1 MASQQAT
8 SPQATD
14 RGGQQRVSAIARTAV
29 KVAMRDSAES
39 VLSAMAVE
47 IRQTDGIA
55 GAQIILVDSGTG
67 LMRMMGSAGFSKDDE
82 FFDWLMAC
90 HERGAPLATYEALR
104 TGRQRVYQNR
114 KAAMLADD
122 RWQPLHAYISELD
135 WRDFIATPFRL
146 EGVTSGVI
154 NAYVDERADHGGAI
168 SEFLRTMADQA
179 ALALDY
185 HALIERDRRRIRHEE
200 RQRLAHDLH
209 DSVIQHVFTIGMYT
223 RTLEAVVADAGP
235 GGAVRLTAELQEL
248 VQTVQRDLRGVVRAL
263 RPSPAAEL
271 GLPEA
276 VRLLAG
282 GAPRHA
288 GIAVTVNCHPDAEG
302 ADPEAADDIY
312 YVISEAVHNAVKHAA
327 PSSVTVEISLVPG
340 GGIAAQVT
348 DNGSGFTP
356 SEAPVGYGLASMR
369 YRASRWGGT
378 IDFTHPP
385 GGGTRVRA
393 GFPLARRKPATRP

>member
-1 MASQQAT
+1 MGSEQV
-8 SPQATD
+8 TD
-14 RGGQQRVSAIARTAV
+14 RAGQQQHVSAIARTAA

-55 GAQIILVDSGTG
+55 GAQIILVDSSTG
-67 LMRMMGSAGFSKDDE
+67 SMRMMGSAGFSEDQQ

-90 HERGAPLATYEALR
+90 HERGAPLATYRALR
-104 TGRQRVYQNR
+104 TGRQRVYPDR
-114 KAAMLADD
+114 KAEMLADD

-154 NAYVDERADHGGAI
+154 NAYVARQGDYSESI

-179 ALALDY
+179 ALTLDY
-185 HALIERDRRRIRHEE
+185 HELIERDRRRIRYEE
-200 RQRLAHDLH
+200 RQRLAHELH
-209 DSVIQHVFTIGMYT
+209 DSVIQHVFTIGMYA
-223 RTLEAVVADAGP
+223 RTLESVLAGAGASAAEAD
-235 GGAVRLTAELQEL
+235 LTREMQEL
-248 VQTVQRDLRGVVRAL
+248 VQVVQRDLRGVVRAL

-271 GLPEA
+271 GLAEA
-276 VRLLAG
+276 VRVLAD

-288 GIAVTVNCHPDAEG
+288 GIAVTVRCDPGVER

-312 YVISEAVHNAVKHAA
+312 YIISEAMHNAVKHAA
-327 PSSVTVEISLVPG
+327 AASATVEISAIPG
-340 GGIAAQVT
+340 GGITATVT
-348 DNGSGFTP
+348 DDGTGFTP
-356 SEAPVGYGLASMR
+356 SEAPVGYGLSSMR

-378 IDFTHPP
+378 IGFARPAL
-385 GGGTRVRA
+385 GGTRVRA
-393 GFPLARRKPATRP
+393 EFPLACSKAATRP

>member
-1 MASQQAT
+1 MTSQQAT
-8 SPQATD
+8 DGAGQ
-14 RGGQQRVSAIARTAV
+14 QQRVSAIARTAA

-55 GAQIILVDSGTG
+55 GAQIILVDSVTG
-67 LMRMMGSAGFSKDDE
+67 SMRMMGSAGFSEDE
-82 FFDWLMAC
+82 RFFDWLMAC

-104 TGRQRVYQNR
+104 TGRQRVYPDR
-114 KAAMLADD
+114 KAEMLADD

-135 WRDFIATPFRL
+135 WRDFIATPFPL

-154 NAYVDERADHGGAI
+154 NAYVARQEDRDGAI

-179 ALALDY
+179 ALTLDY
-185 HALIERDRRRIRHEE
+185 HALIERDRRRVRHEE

-209 DSVIQHVFTIGMYT
+209 DSVIQHVFTIGMYA
-223 RTLEAVVADAGP
+223 RTLESVLTGAG
-235 GGAVRLTAELQEL
+235 ASAAETDLSREMQEL
-248 VQTVQRDLRGVVRAL
+248 VQVVQRDLRGIVRAM

-271 GLPEA
+271 GLAEA
-276 VRLLAG
+276 VRVLAD

-288 GIAVTVNCHPDAEG
+288 GVAVTVHCDPGIER

-312 YVISEAVHNAVKHAA
+312 FVISEAVHNAVKHAA
-327 PSSVTVEISLVPG
+327 AASVTVEISAVPG
-340 GGIAAQVT
+340 GGITATTT
-348 DNGSGFTP
+348 DDGTGFTP
-356 SEAPVGYGLASMR
+356 RQAPVGYGLSSMR

-378 IDFTHPP
+378 IGFARPP
-385 GGGTRVRA
+385 LGGTRVRA
-393 GFPLARRKPATRP
+393 EFPLACSKAATRT